1 MAADNENV
9 DDLSAEGV
17 HTIAAQLSRQAV
29 DRIAGIIRR
38 QRKAG
43 MTQQALMK
51 ALAKNLPDYDKHS
64 LDLLM
69 KIGGDE
75 TVPEDF
81 PDSIVTRSERVKA
94 NTVELTLSSMP
105 TDINLF
111 SLVHHKGEEWLVV
124 EAKNSKCTL
133 KLLQ

>member
-9 DDLSAEGV
+9 DDLSVEGV

-29 DRIAGIIRR
+29 DRITGIIRR
-38 QRKAG
+38 QRESG
-43 MTQQALMK
+43 VTQQALLK
-51 ALAKNLPDYDKHS
+51 ALKKNLPDYDKHS
-64 LDLLM
+64 LDLLL
-69 KIGGDE
+69 KLGGDE
-75 TVPEDF
+75 TPADDF
-81 PDSIVTRSERVKA
+81 PASIVTHSERVKA
-94 NTVELTLSSMP
+94 NTIELTLTSMP

-111 SLVHHKGEEWLVV
+111 SLVHHQGEEWLVV